1 MTGEDKCGQKQTEQ
15 IVTIFSL
22 YNHLDRSFFA
32 FFQSYMNICIFSKYV
47 DLALGDQFIFLSW
60 VLF

>member
-1 MTGEDKCGQKQTEQ
+1 M
-15 IVTIFSL
+15 V
-22 YNHLDRSFFA
+22 FFA